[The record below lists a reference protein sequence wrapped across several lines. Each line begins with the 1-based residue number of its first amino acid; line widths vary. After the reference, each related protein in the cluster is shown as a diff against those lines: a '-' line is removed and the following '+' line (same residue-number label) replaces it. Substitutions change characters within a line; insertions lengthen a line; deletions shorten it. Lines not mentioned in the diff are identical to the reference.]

1 MLIQKK
7 FKMRF
12 RLRRIRLSR
21 RRDVF
26 RQKYQ
31 TIDDSDGGT
40 TWIADYCYEYWKH
53 ILVQATDETRTK
65 ELLRALVSDEKLE
78 DNGATKGKR
87 YKKR

>member
-7 FKMRF
+7 FKKRF